1 MVAEGRALMAQ
12 PRLILMDEPSM
23 GLAPA
28 LVETIYE
35 IVRRSKSLGTGMLIV
50 EQNATM
56 ALAVAARAYVLQTGE
71 IVLQGSGHELLKS
84 DSIRKAY
91 LGGSTGLTCDGGIN
105 DESRPLLIRSP
116 HGVLRLRRWEGRGI
130 WTRHES

>member
-1 MVAEGRALMAQ
+1 
-12 PRLILMDEPSM
+12 
-23 GLAPA
+23 
-28 LVETIYE
+28 
-35 IVRRSKSLGTGMLIV
+35 MLIV

-91 LGGSTGLTCDGGIN
+91 LGGSTG
-105 DESRPLLIRSP
+105 
-116 HGVLRLRRWEGRGI
+116 
-130 WTRHES
+130 